1 MSRTE
6 SEPTGEKKNFYYAVL
21 NLNRAASQ
29 SEINERH
36 RALSLIFHPDK
47 QQDEAAKVIAT
58 KKFLEIQKAY
68 QVLSDPFLR
77 QVYDTLGEQGL
88 SVRWS
93 PEVRSKSVDEVERII
108 GQVKGDTIYKELDE
122 KIRPR
127 GTVVYA
133 VDATSLVGP
142 YLGPTDDGLSQK
154 ILNSFGDL
162 RVMNSEVQ
170 YSIQESL
177 SDQTTLSL
185 KSRLSYKAGR
195 VQNKFTGTLRHQFSP
210 RFTSEIDIG
219 LLRPHSIRVGG
230 TYTGNATTV
239 VAQASCMLAALG
251 ILPPTFNVSMSRRL
265 FRARPET
272 AAFELNL
279 GSQPHF
285 VVNLISPSMFGFKP
299 AHGTDGSSERQSP
312 PSVSGLEFGT
322 THRMF
327 GLSFE
332 SFFPKLVAEW
342 GVTFTEL
349 ALQLKLGLQYGLE
362 GLSWVCS
369 GTWSS
374 PTTSFTAATH
384 LNVMGVVLSLELLH
398 LQQQIKIPIILSVDY
413 EPRLAL
419 WTVFLP
425 STALALSYHFVLK
438 PRRRRQRLRYI
449 RAARRALEEESDI
462 RRERDAVTSL
472 LKDTARRLTSAET
485 SKGGLVIT
493 EATYGSVEKEDGASD
508 LIIDVTV
515 PLQALVRNSQL
526 YVAADQP
533 KSGIQGFTD
542 PAPSTNKVLCIRY
555 LFCGQTHYAEF
566 PDDVPVVLPLAEHV
580 IQ

>member
-362 GLSWVCS
+362 GLSW
-369 GTWSS
+369 
-374 PTTSFTAATH
+374 
-384 LNVMGVVLSLELLH
+384 
-398 LQQQIKIPIILSVDY
+398 QIKIPIILSVDY